1 MKLRAAELGFLLSIG
16 LLTGCGTTS
25 TSAPEVLSGEVRVA
39 DLFTDHMVLQR
50 DMEVP
55 VWGWSAPSARITVAV
70 NGQTVTAKA
79 NRDGA
84 WKATLSPMAAGGPYT
99 MTVSGDNTL
108 TFSDVLVGDVW
119 LASGQS
125 NMWWPIQSGAL
136 GVANREAEVAAAD
149 YPEIR
154 LFTVPQSTHFE
165 VQRHFDG
172 PDWTPCS
179 PETVATFSA
188 TAYFF
193 GREMHRTQGVPIGL
207 IHSSWGGTLCEAWT
221 SAEALRTLPDF
232 ARKLDRMEKEAPQ
245 IEAAQAAYDTAMEQW
260 NAQLATYDKGHVDGV
275 PVWADR
281 GLDTQDWRA
290 MTVPGVWE
298 HQGYEDLDGYMWY
311 RKVLE
316 LPEDWAGKDLTL
328 SLGPIND
335 ADRTYFNGAL
345 VGKHE
350 GPGHATTPRNY
361 SVPGELV
368 VPHVNVV
375 AVRIY
380 DMANV
385 GGFHG
390 NESDMFVTLAGVPNG
405 VEIPLAGIWQHKPSA
420 YLRDVP
426 PQPEAPLIREGDPN
440 VPTVLYNAMIAPLV
454 PYGLKG
460 AIWYQGESNVNR
472 AYQYRE
478 LFPTMIADWREQWGQ
493 GDFPFLYVQ
502 LANFLQTAAEPGES
516 AWAELREAQDMTLA
530 IRNTGMATII
540 DIGEADDIHPQ
551 NKQDVGKRLALAA
564 RHVAHGENLTCSG
577 PRYQSHQ
584 VEGAQVI
591 VRFDQLGGGLTTP
604 AGAPVT
610 GFAIAG
616 ADKRFHWA
624 EGKIVGDT
632 VVLSSAA
639 VTQPVAV
646 RYAWADNPV
655 CNLYNEAG
663 LPAPPFRTDT
673 WPGTTVA
680 NQ

>member
-1 MKLRAAELGFLLSIG
+1 MNFRAAGLGILLSVV
-16 LLTGCGTTS
+16 LMSGCGTTS
-25 TSAPEVLSGEVRVA
+25 TGTPEGLSGEVRVA

-55 VWGWSAPSARITVAV
+55 VWGWAAPGAHVTVAV
-70 NGQTVTAKA
+70 NGQTATAKT

-99 MTVSGDNTL
+99 LTVMGENSL

-125 NMWWPIQSGAL
+125 NMWWPVQSGAM
-136 GVANREAEVAAAD
+136 GVTNREAEVAAAN
-149 YPEIR
+149 YPDIR
-154 LFTVPQSTHFE
+154 LFTVPQSTNFE
-165 VQRHFDG
+165 VQGHFDG

-188 TAYFF
+188 VAYFF
-193 GREMHRTQGVPIGL
+193 GREMHLSQGVPIGL

-232 ARKLDRMEKEAPQ
+232 ATKLNRMAKDAPQ
-245 IEAAQAAYDTAMEQW
+245 MEVAQAAYDTAMAQW
-260 NAQLATYDKGHVDGV
+260 NADLATHDKGHVEGV

-281 GLDTQDWRA
+281 SLDTQDWRTMA
-290 MTVPGVWE
+290 VPGVWE
-298 HQGYEDLDGYMWY
+298 KQGYEDLDGYMWY

-316 LPEDWAGKDLTL
+316 LPEDWAGQDLSL
-328 SLGPIND
+328 SLGSIND
-335 ADRTYFNGAL
+335 ADRTYFNGTL

-350 GPGHATTPRNY
+350 GPGHAATLRNY
-361 SVPGELV
+361 SVPGDLV

-385 GGFHG
+385 GGFQG
-390 NESDMFVTLAGVPNG
+390 NESDMYITLAGVPDAAQ
-405 VEIPLAGIWQHKPSA
+405 IPLAGVWQYKPSA

-426 PQPEAPLIREGDPN
+426 PQPEPPLIREGDPN

-478 LFPTMIADWREQWGQ
+478 LFPTMIADWRDQWGQ

-502 LANFLQTAAEPGES
+502 LANFLQTAPEPGES
-516 AWAELREAQDMTLA
+516 AWAELREAQDRTLA
-530 IRNTGMATII
+530 TKNTGMATII

-551 NKQDVGKRLALAA
+551 NKQDVGKRLSLAA
-564 RHVAHGENLTCSG
+564 RHVAHGENLVYSG
-577 PRYQSHQ
+577 PRYKSYQ
-584 VEGAQVI
+584 VEGAT
-591 VRFDQLGGGLTTP
+591 VRVTFEHLGGGLTTP
-604 AGAPVT
+604 ENAPLA

-616 ADKRFHWA
+616 ADRRFHWA

-632 VVLSSAA
+632 VILSSAA
-639 VTQPVAV
+639 VAQPVAV
-646 RYAWADNPV
+646 RYAWADNPD
-655 CNLYNEAG
+655 CNLYNQAG
-663 LPAPPFRTDT
+663 LPAPPFRTDS

-680 NQ
+680 NK